1 MFLYTGYKRI
11 YTDYAPTLNCGSL
24 DTYTL
29 KVGLITADEVEFAG
43 GKNADNKQYYLYNG
57 QHYWTMS
64 PYWSQSDGE
73 IVMFAVRG
81 DNSGW
86 YAGGWTSVI
95 AIIKG
100 GIMGTYPV
108 SSSFD
113 IRPVINLRSD
123 ITISSGN
130 GTLENPYIVAD

>member
-1 MFLYTGYKRI
+1 MTPN
-11 YTDYAPTLNCGSL
+11 D
-24 DTYTL
+24 
-29 KVGLITADEVEFAG
+29 
-43 GKNADNKQYYLYNG
+43 
-57 QHYWTMS
+57 
-64 PYWSQSDGE
+64 
-73 IVMFAVRG
+73 
-81 DNSGW
+81 W